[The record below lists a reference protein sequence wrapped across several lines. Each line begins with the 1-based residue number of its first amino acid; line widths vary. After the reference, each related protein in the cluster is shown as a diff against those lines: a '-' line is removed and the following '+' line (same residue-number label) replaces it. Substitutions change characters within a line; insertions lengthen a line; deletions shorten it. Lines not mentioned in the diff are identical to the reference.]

1 MGEWFSSLQ
10 FRTVLAFTVVL
21 ALALGGVSLY
31 VGHAA
36 QREVDHF
43 EHRRQEVRAARLQGL
58 LSSHYSARESWAEL
72 QPALDQSVPLF
83 DRRILVTDAQGNV
96 VGDSHKKH
104 GGHWR
109 PSARK
114 GHRLPITVGK
124 DEVGAVTIAP
134 AAITTPSQFP
144 REPAVSR
151 LASAVDQSL
160 LWTGLAAGAGG
171 ILLVSLT
178 SRWLLSPIRTLS
190 SAARKLGQGD
200 LSQRVSLSGPSEM
213 TQLAHT
219 FNAMAANLERLEA
232 QRRNLVADVAHEIRT
247 PLSNIQGYLEAIK
260 DGLLQPNQATID
272 TVHNQVLHLA
282 RLVEDLRLLAQ
293 AEAGALHL
301 DYQVAFLA
309 QVLEETVLAF
319 CPRAETKGVVL
330 NLEVRPDLPP
340 LRIDRTRIAQVV
352 GNLLENAVRH
362 TPPGTTVTLL
372 AEIVEGNARVT
383 VADVGPGIPAEDL
396 PLVFE
401 RFYRV
406 DPSRARSTGG
416 TGLGLTIAKQLVEAH
431 QGHIWVESAPGE
443 GTRIGFDLPF
453 DPTQP
458 PSEL

>member
-1 MGEWFSSLQ
+1 MVSS
-10 FRTVLAFTVVL
+10 
-21 ALALGGVSLY
+21 
-31 VGHAA
+31 
-36 QREVDHF
+36 
-43 EHRRQEVRAARLQGL
+43 
-58 LSSHYSARESWAEL
+58 
-72 QPALDQSVPLF
+72 
-83 DRRILVTDAQGNV
+83 I
-96 VGDSHKKH
+96 GDSRTEAKFD
-104 GGHWR
+104 GLR
-109 PSARK
+109 
-114 GHRLPITVGK
+114 
-124 DEVGAVTIAP
+124 AP
-134 AAITTPSQFP
+134 
-144 REPAVSR
+144 
-151 LASAVDQSL
+151 
-160 LWTGLAAGAGG
+160 
-171 ILLVSLT
+171 
-178 SRWLLSPIRTLS
+178 
-190 SAARKLGQGD
+190 
-200 LSQRVSLSGPSEM
+200 SQRVSLSGPSEM

-301 DYQVAFLA
+301 DYQAASLA
-309 QVLEETVLAF
+309 QVLEETILAF
-319 CPRAETKGVVL
+319 RPRAETKGVVL